1 MLHLKLPV
9 VVLILV
15 SSPIDPPCPSAIMK
29 FSLVA
34 ALVVVLA
41 IGCESSSLVKRD
53 IPAEIETL
61 TKYFQDAIETVKS
74 HELIS
79 QAQGYLEEGKTQ
91 ITPLTDKIQ
100 EHAEKI
106 QEQMKPFVSDIE
118 KQVRPIADNLQAQF
132 MPLVDKMQAQFKPLA
147 DDLQAQME
155 QLFQTVVDQTKALL
169 PPQ

>member
-1 MLHLKLPV
+1 
-9 VVLILV
+9 
-15 SSPIDPPCPSAIMK
+15 MK
-29 FSLVA
+29 FSLIA

-41 IGCESSSLVKRD
+41 IGCESGSLVKRD

-61 TKYFQDAIETVKS
+61 KKYFQDAIETVKS

-118 KQVRPIADNLQAQF
+118 KQVRPMADNLQAQL

>member
-1 MLHLKLPV
+1 
-9 VVLILV
+9 
-15 SSPIDPPCPSAIMK
+15 MK
-29 FSLVA
+29 FSIVA

-61 TKYFQDAIETVKS
+61 NKYFQDAIEKVKS

-100 EHAEKI
+100 E
-106 QEQMKPFVSDIE
+106 QMKSFVSDIE
-118 KQVRPIADNLQAQF
+118 EQVRPMADKLQAQF
-132 MPLVDKMQAQFKPLA
+132 MPLVDQMQAQFKPLA

>member
-1 MLHLKLPV
+1 
-9 VVLILV
+9 
-15 SSPIDPPCPSAIMK
+15 MK
-29 FSLVA
+29 FSIVA

-61 TKYFQDAIETVKS
+61 TKYFQDAIEKVKS

-106 QEQMKPFVSDIE
+106 QEQMKSFVSDIE
-118 KQVRPIADNLQAQF
+118 KQVRPMADKL
-132 MPLVDKMQAQFKPLA
+132 QAQFKPLA

>member
-1 MLHLKLPV
+1 
-9 VVLILV
+9 
-15 SSPIDPPCPSAIMK
+15 MK
-29 FSLVA
+29 FSIVA

-61 TKYFQDAIETVKS
+61 TKYFQDAIEKVKS

-106 QEQMKPFVSDIE
+106 QEHAEKIQEQMKSFVSDIE
-118 KQVRPIADNLQAQF
+118 EQVRPMADNLQAQF